1 MTIHNE
7 KDHLLQGKR
16 LKSFCNT
23 SNIDKGVTR
32 NSEGIMS
39 GVKAK
44 SERSSGGMLAAAG
57 GGSGELDL
65 NGK

>member
-1 MTIHNE
+1 MYFYVMTIHNE

-32 NSEGIMS
+32 NSEGMIS

-44 SERSSGGMLAAAG
+44 IVRKIFRRHER
-57 GGSGELDL
+57 EEEEV
-65 NGK
+65 

>member
-1 MTIHNE
+1 MTIHK

-32 NSEGIMS
+32 NSEGMMS
-39 GVKAK
+39 GVRVK
-44 SERSSGGMLAAAG
+44 SERSSGGLRR
-57 GGSGELDL
+57 GSRVSLI
-65 NGK
+65 